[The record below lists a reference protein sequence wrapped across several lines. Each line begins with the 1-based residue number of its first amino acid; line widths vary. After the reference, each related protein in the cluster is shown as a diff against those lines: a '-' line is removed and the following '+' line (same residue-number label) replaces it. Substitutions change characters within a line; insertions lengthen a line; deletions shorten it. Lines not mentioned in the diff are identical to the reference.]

1 MVVDIVLIGP
11 PGSGKTS
18 VAKALARTLET
29 SRIDTDHE
37 IEVRAGK
44 KISEIFT
51 EDGEAKFRE
60 MEVEVVAE
68 ALAHNGGIV
77 SVGGGSVLN
86 ESSQRAIAT
95 AQQVVFLDV
104 SLSNAAP
111 RVGFNKDRPLLA
123 LNPRQQWLQL
133 MEKRRPIYES
143 LATLTISTDNKKP
156 DEVATEIIETMNR
169 SKQKN
174 GGQ

>member
-1 MVVDIVLIGP
+1 ML
-11 PGSGKTS
+11 
-18 VAKALARTLET
+18 
-29 SRIDTDHE
+29 
-37 IEVRAGK
+37 
-44 KISEIFT
+44 
-51 EDGEAKFRE
+51 FRS
-60 MEVEVVAE
+60 E
-68 ALAHNGGIV
+68 ALTHDGGVV

-95 AQQVVFLDV
+95 AKQVVFLDV
-104 SLSNAAP
+104 SISNAAP

-156 DEVATEIIETMNR
+156 DEVASEIIETMSR
-169 SKQKN
+169 AKQKN

>member
-11 PGSGKTS
+11 PGSGNTS
-18 VAKALARTLET
+18 VAKALARKLDT

-68 ALAHNGGIV
+68 ALAHDGGIV

-86 ESSQRAIAT
+86 ESAQRAIAT
-95 AQQVVFLDV
+95 AKQVVFLDV
-104 SLSNAAP
+104 SISNAAP

-156 DEVATEIIETMNR
+156 DEVASEIIETMSR
-169 SKQKN
+169 AKQKN

>member
-18 VAKALARTLET
+18 VAKALARKLDT

-44 KISEIFT
+44 KISEIFI

-104 SLSNAAP
+104 SISNAAP

-156 DEVATEIIETMNR
+156 DEVASEIIETMSR
-169 SKQKN
+169 AKQKN
-174 GGQ
+174 GGH

>member
-18 VAKALARTLET
+18 VAKALARKLNT

-60 MEVEVVAE
+60 MEVELVAE
-68 ALAHNGGIV
+68 ALARNGGIV

-104 SLSNAAP
+104 SISNAAP

-156 DEVATEIIETMNR
+156 DEVATEIIETINR